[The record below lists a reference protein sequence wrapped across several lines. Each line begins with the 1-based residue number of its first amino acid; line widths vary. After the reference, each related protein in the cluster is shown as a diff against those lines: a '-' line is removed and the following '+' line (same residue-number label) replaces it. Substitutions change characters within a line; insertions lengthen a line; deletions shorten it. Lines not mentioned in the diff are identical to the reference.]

1 MLEARIH
8 VTLKKSVLDPQG
20 DTVKS
25 SLASLGFTSVE
36 DCRIGKF
43 MVVKL
48 SETDPTKAKAQVDEM
63 CRKLLANPVIEEYV
77 FQISEVAG

>member
-20 DTVKS
+20 DTVRS
-25 SLASLGFTSVE
+25 ALASLGFQGVA

-43 MVVKL
+43 MVVRL
-48 SETDPTKAKAQVDEM
+48 NEQDLAQAKHQVDEM
-63 CRKLLANPVIEEYV
+63 CRKLLANPVIEDYV
-77 FQISEVAG
+77 FQISEVAA

>member
-20 DTVKS
+20 DTVRS
-25 SLASLGFTSVE
+25 ALASLGFQDVT

-43 MVVKL
+43 MVLRLNEGDPARAKL
-48 SETDPTKAKAQVDEM
+48 QVEEM
-63 CRKLLANPVIEEYV
+63 CRKLLANPIIEDYV
-77 FQISEVAG
+77 FQITEVAA

>member
-25 SLASLGFTSVE
+25 GLASLGFTSVE

-43 MVVKL
+43 LVVKL
-48 SETDPTKAKAQVDEM
+48 SETDQTKAKTQVDEM
-63 CRKLLANPVIEEYV
+63 CRKLLANPVIEDYV

>member
-20 DTVKS
+20 DTVKGG
-25 SLASLGFTSVE
+25 LASLGFATVE

-43 MVVKL
+43 MVLKL
-48 SETDPTKAKAQVDEM
+48 SEIDPTKAKAQVDEM
-63 CRKLLANPVIEEYV
+63 CRKLLANPVIEDYV
-77 FQISEVAG
+77 FEVSEVAG

>member
-1 MLEARIH
+1 
-8 VTLKKSVLDPQG
+8 
-20 DTVKS
+20 
-25 SLASLGFTSVE
+25 
-36 DCRIGKF
+36 

-63 CRKLLANPVIEEYV
+63 CRKLLANPVIEDYV

>member
-1 MLEARIH
+1 MIEARIH

-20 DTVKS
+20 ETVKS
-25 SLASLGFTSVE
+25 GLASLGFATVQ

-43 MVVKL
+43 MVL
-48 SETDPTKAKAQVDEM
+48 RLNETDPTVAKAAVDDM